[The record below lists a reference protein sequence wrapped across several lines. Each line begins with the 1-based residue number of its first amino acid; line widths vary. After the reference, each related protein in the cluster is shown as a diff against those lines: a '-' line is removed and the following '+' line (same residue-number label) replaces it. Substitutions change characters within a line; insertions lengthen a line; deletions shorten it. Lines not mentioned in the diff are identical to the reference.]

1 MRAARG
7 MRRAGEMHSA
17 YDRLAR
23 AKSLLTEGGRLAP
36 ADDSWLVQK
45 AVVKL
50 RLAQADAPRAFGVDG
65 ARAARREEDQRRAS
79 LLRGVLR
86 SLRRVREEGSLSA
99 YPEAEAEAAAC
110 VGALASSLARLEAG
124 ANMSDASGPTA
135 EDGETGFLRASEL
148 ATLARVEY
156 ARAATLA
163 RRRAEKLRNTKSIRR
178 RRERR
183 RRVGPGNERTNAARA
198 PRGRRFGSRRTAR
211 RPCARARRRARGKI
225 RDSRFARLELDFG
238 APDATAAAAFT
249 EGPRADARAPALLA
263 LAGARAAEGHLVP
276 RVLASLR
283 GDDSSTAAA
292 TAAEFARLAPR
303 VPSWL
308 FLEWLPQLYSLLD
321 TPGPG
326 GDAALAVVES
336 LASTYP
342 SAAYAEHRVARAEFS
357 RVGAARCARRVD
369 ATLVSPAGEAFAR
382 AVTLL
387 DFPAQR
393 LAWWRAHV
401 KLLVAGAGRGAGGA
415 AAEAATRAAAEAAFG
430 AAEAAVCDVG
440 EPDEPHLG
448 ALNRRF
454 AQLAGPTW

>member
-1 MRAARG
+1 M
-7 MRRAGEMHSA
+7 
-17 YDRLAR
+17 
-23 AKSLLTEGGRLAP
+23 
-36 ADDSWLVQK
+36 
-45 AVVKL
+45 
-50 RLAQADAPRAFGVDG
+50 
-65 ARAARREEDQRRAS
+65 
-79 LLRGVLR
+79 
-86 SLRRVREEGSLSA
+86 
-99 YPEAEAEAAAC
+99 
-110 VGALASSLARLEAG
+110 
-124 ANMSDASGPTA
+124 
-135 EDGETGFLRASEL
+135 
-148 ATLARVEY
+148 TLAM
-156 ARAATLA
+156 
-163 RRRAEKLRNTKSIRR
+163 RRAEKLQTRNRSGDGANGDDAW
-178 RRERR
+178 
-183 RRVGPGNERTNAARA
+183 VGPGNERTNAARA
-198 PRGRRFGSRRTAR
+198 AAKASLRFASHCEATL
-211 RPCARARRRARGKI
+211 CAREASALGEKSEI
-225 RDSRFARLELDFG
+225 RDSLDWNSIFG
-238 APDATAAAAFT
+238 APDATAAAAFHPKGLEPT
-249 EGPRADARAPALLA
+249 LARHALLA
-263 LAGARAAEGHLVP
+263 LAGGAGARARHLVP

-357 RVGAARCARRVD
+357 SVGAARCARRVD

-382 AVTLL
+382 GDSAGL
-387 DFPAQR
+387 P
-393 LAWWRAHV
+393 RAAPGV
-401 KLLVAGAGRGAGGA
+401 VARARQAARRRAAAPGGA

-454 AQLAGPTW
+454 AQLAKGPLGRAMARLGGSFREARWKPAKPWWPTRGRREDNRRTVAFVFRRGGDGGSPAARARALLALVRRVRRERRDRENRHA

>member
-1 MRAARG
+1 
-7 MRRAGEMHSA
+7 MHSA

-110 VGALASSLARLEAG
+110 VGALASRLARFEAG
-124 ANMSDASGPTA
+124 ANTSDASGPTA

-163 RRRAEKLRNTKSIRR
+163 TRRAEKLKTRNRSGDGANGDDAW
-178 RRERR
+178 
-183 RRVGPGNERTNAARA
+183 VGPGNERTNAARA
-198 PRGRRFGSRRTAR
+198 AAKASLRFASHCEATL
-211 RPCARARRRARGKI
+211 CAREASALGEKSEI
-225 RDSRFARLELDFG
+225 HDSLDWNSIFG
-238 APDATAAAAFT
+238 APDATAAAAFHPKGLEPT
-249 EGPRADARAPALLA
+249 LARHALLA
-263 LAGARAAEGHLVP
+263 LAGGAGARARHLVP

-357 RVGAARCARRVD
+357 SVGAARCARRVD

-401 KLLVAGAGRGAGGA
+401 KLLVAGAAAGAGRRRRRGGDARRRRGGVRRRRGGGVRRGRARRA
-415 AAEAATRAAAEAAFG
+415 APGRAESPVRATRE
-430 AAEAAVCDVG
+430 
-440 EPDEPHLG
+440 
-448 ALNRRF
+448 
-454 AQLAGPTW
+454 GPTW